1 MFTNDVIFNLI
12 GLVGDA
18 LTLWIYFLLQ
28 TGKVKHD
35 QLIYSVYNL
44 VGAVLIL
51 TSLLHKWNLP
61 SAVIEISW
69 ILISGYGVYV
79 FFAKHWLT
87 PSNPRY
93 QNKL

>member
-1 MFTNDVIFNLI
+1 MITNDVIFNFI
-12 GLVGDA
+12 GFIGDA

-61 SAVIEISW
+61 SAIIEISW
-69 ILISGYGVYV
+69 IMISCYGMYA
-79 FFAKHWLT
+79 FFAK
-87 PSNPRY
+87 
-93 QNKL
+93 KVAKIK